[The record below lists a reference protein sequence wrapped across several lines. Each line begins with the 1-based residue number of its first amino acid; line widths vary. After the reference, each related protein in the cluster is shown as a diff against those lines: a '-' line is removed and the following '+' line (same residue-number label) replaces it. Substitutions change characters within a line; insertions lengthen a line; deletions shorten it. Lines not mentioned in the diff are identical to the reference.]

1 MTEHVNRPGGMPSP
15 VVAPLN
21 EGMWRAAAS
30 GRLAVHRC
38 RDCGAHRYPPGD
50 GCYRCASVRWDWD
63 TLPGSGSI
71 YSYIWIP
78 DRARNAAASA
88 AAAEASS
95 ETASY
100 ETAYYNVAVV
110 TLDGT
115 EGEPVRLLSNVVDAW
130 RLEDLRVGQRVEVV
144 GVPFADDLALPC
156 FRMVP

>member
-21 EGMWRAAAS
+21 EGMWRAAAG